1 MKNLLILA
9 TMLLTFRFSNAQSS
23 SPFDGVWTGQ
33 GYQPNSSW
41 SIKLT
46 IKNNSAYIEY
56 PSLQCSGNCTIIK
69 QSENELLLEEKIA
82 NGTGRCADGGTIQL
96 KKISD
101 DIFSFNWSFSNGDL
115 GASGTLR
122 RFY

>member
-9 TMLLTFRFSNAQSS
+9 TMLLTFGFSNAQSS

-33 GYQPNSSW
+33 GYQANGSW

-69 QSENELLLEEKIA
+69 KSENELLLKEKIT
-82 NGTGRCADGGTIQL
+82 NGTRCANGGTIQL

-101 DIFSFNWSFSNGDL
+101 DIFSFNWAHSNGDI